1 MSRDYCD
8 QQQQLIRRYNPT
20 LNACVEL
27 PSLEGTTV
35 NISYHIPSSPINYTV
50 GLNTCQISLWNLSLP
65 NKTMGLHSMSE
76 KHYPL

>member
-8 QQQQLIRRYNPT
+8 QQQQLIRRYKPT
-20 LNACVEL
+20 LNVCVEL

-50 GLNTCQISLWNLSLP
+50 GLKTCQISLWKSFIA
-65 NKTMGLHSMSE
+65 
-76 KHYPL
+76 